1 LIVPHANFRPN
12 PSRAIYIQGSI
23 DQNMVDRLTPK
34 IIALQAANRNPIT
47 LYIDSRGGNVS
58 STELILRLLTAS
70 DQNAAAPCRIITV
83 VTNRASSAAADLLSS
98 GDYAIAFSESTVFYH
113 GVRQSLVDPLTVE
126 FGSAL
131 TESLKISNDQ
141 SAMALARKSEGR
153 FMFRFVMMKHR
164 FEEVRQKLPP
174 TSRSDLD
181 CFIALI
187 SEKLSAR
194 ALNVVTRAQER
205 HGRYSSLLNKA
216 VAEAFKSKTVSAS
229 QSAAQVEAAIIKKI
243 IDFEVS
249 SHKKDPN
256 WSFHAGG
263 LSRLND
269 DFFLVREY
277 VSSAQSEHFKKIC
290 DRWGNFALTEKEQ
303 EELKGIADEEAR
315 TKARLEKVRPHFQP
329 LWSFFVALCHA
340 LQEGENDLTALD
352 AFWLGLIDEVI
363 GSDVPSLRVISE
375 FEPDPKP
382 PDDNTPS

>member
-1 LIVPHANFRPN
+1 
-12 PSRAIYIQGSI
+12 
-23 DQNMVDRLTPK
+23 MVDRLTPK

-47 LYIDSRGGNVS
+47 VYIDSRGGNVS
-58 STELILRLLTAS
+58 SAELILRLLQAS
-70 DQNAAAPCRIITV
+70 DQNSAAPCRIITV

-98 GDYAIAFSESTVFYH
+98 GDYAIAFSESAVFYH
-113 GVRQSLVDPLTVE
+113 GVRQSLADPLTVE

-141 SAMALARKSEGR
+141 SAMALARKSEAR
-153 FMFRFVMMKHR
+153 FMFRFVMMKHE
-164 FEEVRQKLPP
+164 FDGARQKL
-174 TSRSDLD
+174 SRPALSDLD

-187 SEKLSAR
+187 SEKLTSR
-194 ALNVVTRAQER
+194 ALKLITRAQER
-205 HGRYSSLLNKA
+205 HSRYSSLLDKAVVAAFKNKA
-216 VAEAFKSKTVSAS
+216 VSAS
-229 QSAAQVEAAIIKKI
+229 QSVARVEAAIIKKI
-243 IDFEVS
+243 IDFEVA

-290 DRWGNFALTEKEQ
+290 ERWGDFALTPEEQ
-303 EELKGIADEEAR
+303 ETLRGISDDAAR
-315 TKARLEKVRPHFQP
+315 TAARIEKVRPHFQP

-352 AFWLGLIDEVI
+352 ALWLGLIDEVV
-363 GSDVPSLRVISE
+363 GSDAASLRFIAE
-375 FEPDPKP
+375 FKPDPQP
-382 PDDNTPS
+382 AAAAQG